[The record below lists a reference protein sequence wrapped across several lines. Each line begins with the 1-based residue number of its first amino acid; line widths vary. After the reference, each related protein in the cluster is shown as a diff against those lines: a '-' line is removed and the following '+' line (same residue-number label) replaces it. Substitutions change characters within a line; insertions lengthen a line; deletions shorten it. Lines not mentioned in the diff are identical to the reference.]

1 VPKVIYDEWRCI
13 LLAVIKEQ
21 AFIKLNAE

>member
-1 VPKVIYDEWRCI
+1 

-21 AFIKLNAE
+21 AKSHEAKAAFVQLERL